1 MKPPDRRRLTDT
13 TPGRDHGGVIRRRVL
28 VALLLAAAL
37 MAPPPPARA
46 AELTAFLSGGSPGE
60 AWSTGYGGMLTI
72 TLFNLVSGEIEGAWQ
87 GGAVPS
93 TSLFSLSAKAYI
105 GPQFGR
111 VVPYGGLGVG
121 VYRESLPVNSDTGTL
136 GLVFIGAKLKFP
148 LGLVIRAEFQWVDL
162 PTPAPVQLDHRY
174 LFGLGLSF

>member
-1 MKPPDRRRLTDT
+1 MSRLAHRRLTDA
-13 TPGRDHGGVIRRRVL
+13 TPGRHHVDVIRRMALVL
-28 VALLLAAAL
+28 VVLAVALV
-37 MAPPPPARA
+37 APPRPARA
-46 AELTAFLSGGSPGE
+46 AELTGFLSGGSPGE

-87 GGAVPS
+87 GSSVPS

-105 GPQFGR
+105 GPSIGR

-121 VYRESLPVNSDTGTL
+121 VYRESLPAESDTGTL
-136 GLVFIGAKLKFP
+136 GLVFVGAKLKFP
-148 LGLVIRAEFQWVDL
+148 FGLVIRGEFQWVDL

-174 LFGLGLSF
+174 VFGLGLSF